1 MASAI
6 KKTSDLSLKY
16 PFLQR
21 KGLVVF
27 FCCAY
32 LWALIYSK
40 FVISVAMI
48 CLLVMSVFELD
59 FEKKQPLQLNSQL
72 LSNWQNFISN
82 KAYLAVT
89 IFFLLVLITGTYSS
103 DMNYWLER
111 LRIKLPFLLLP
122 FAFASMPQLKEKEYL
137 SIFYFYLILLF
148 GSSILVGFDY
158 WQNYEVITNNLGK
171 GQPIPT
177 PVNHIRYSLMMA
189 LSIVGGV
196 ILFFQNFHWK
206 WIWEKWVILSMAGFL
221 FIFIHVLSV
230 RSGIL
235 VLYAS
240 LLFLS
245 LRFAFLR
252 KKYMLGIASVIVL
265 LCIPALAYQ
274 SIEGFKQKV
283 DYTIWD
289 WQQYYYDLPLRS
301 SDASRLISFKVGLEI
316 CQKEKWL
323 GVGAGDLRQE
333 VHQIYGERFPEITD
347 KKMPHNQFISVCAG
361 MGMIGLA
368 IFILA
373 FFFPL
378 FYKKIKSDALFITL
392 HLIIF
397 ASFFTENTIENS
409 VGVGFYVFFLL
420 LGIHFLSAKK
430 NSPLSNGI

>member
-1 MASAI
+1 
-6 KKTSDLSLKY
+6 
-16 PFLQR
+16 
-21 KGLVVF
+21 
-27 FCCAY
+27 
-32 LWALIYSK
+32 
-40 FVISVAMI
+40 MI
-48 CLLVMSVFELD
+48 CLLVMSVFELGL
-59 FEKKQPLQLNSQL
+59 EKKKPLQLNSQL
-72 LSNWQNFISN
+72 RNNWQKFTSN
-82 KAYLAVT
+82 RAYLAVT
-89 IFFLLVLITGTYSS
+89 LFFLLVLITGIYSA
-103 DMNYWLER
+103 DMKYLLER
-111 LRIKLPFLLLP
+111 LRIKLPFFLLP
-122 FAFASMPQLKEKEYL
+122 FAFVSIPQLKEKEYL
-137 SIFYFYLILLF
+137 SIFYFFLILLF
-148 GSSILVGFDY
+148 GSAILVGFGY
-158 WQNYEVITNNLGK
+158 WQNYEVITDNLGK

-189 LSIVGGV
+189 FSIVGGIV
-196 ILFFQNFHWK
+196 LYFRNFYWK
-206 WIWEKWVILSMAGFL
+206 WAWEKWLILGMTSFL
-221 FIFIHVLSV
+221 FLFIHVLSV

-240 LLFLS
+240 LLLLS
-245 LRFAFLR
+245 LRFAFLQKR
-252 KKYMLGIASVIVL
+252 YLLGVASVIVL
-265 LCIPALAYQ
+265 LCIPAIAYN

-323 GVGAGDLRQE
+323 GVGAGDLRKE
-333 VHQIYGERFPEITD
+333 VHQIYDQRFPEITD

-368 IFILA
+368 VFILA

-378 FYKKIKSDALFITL
+378 FYKKIKPDALFITL

-430 NSPLSNGI
+430 NSQLSN

>member
-1 MASAI
+1 
-6 KKTSDLSLKY
+6 
-16 PFLQR
+16 
-21 KGLVVF
+21 
-27 FCCAY
+27 
-32 LWALIYSK
+32 
-40 FVISVAMI
+40 MI
-48 CLLVMSVFELD
+48 CLLVISVFELD
-59 FEKKQPLQLNSQL
+59 FEKKQPLQLNSRL
-72 LSNWQNFISN
+72 RSNWQNFISN
-82 KAYLAVT
+82 KAYLVVT
-89 IFFLLVLITGTYSS
+89 LFFFLILITGIYSS

-148 GSSILVGFDY
+148 GSSLLVGFDY
-158 WQNYEVITNNLGK
+158 WQNYEVITDNLGK
-171 GQPIPT
+171 GQTIPT

-189 LSIVGGV
+189 FSVIGGV
-196 ILFFQNFHWK
+196 VLFFRNFYWK
-206 WIWEKWVILSMAGFL
+206 WIWEKWLILGMTVFL

-245 LRFAFLR
+245 LRFAFLQ
-252 KKYMLGIASVIVL
+252 KKYLLGMTSVIVL
-265 LCIPALAYQ
+265 LCIPTLAYQ

-283 DYTIWD
+283 DYTVWD
-289 WQQYYYDLPLRS
+289 WQQSYYNLPLRS

-323 GVGAGDLRQE
+323 GVGAGDLRKE
-333 VHQIYGERFPEITD
+333 VHQIYDQRFPDITD

-361 MGMIGLA
+361 MGIIGLA

-378 FYKKIKSDALFITL
+378 FYKKIKPDALFITL

-420 LGIHFLSAKK
+420 LGIHFLSKEK
-430 NSPLSNGI
+430 NS

>member
-1 MASAI
+1 MSSI
-6 KKTSDLSLKY
+6 TRILSNLSTRY
-16 PFLQR
+16 PFLNR
-21 KGLVVF
+21 RGLAVF
-27 FCCAY
+27 FCFAY

-48 CLLVMSVFELD
+48 CLLAMSVFGLNL
-59 FEKKQPLQLNSQL
+59 EKKQPLQLNSQL
-72 LSNWQNFISN
+72 RNNWHKFISN

-89 IFFLLVLITGTYSS
+89 LFFLGILITGIYSA
-103 DMNYWLER
+103 DMRYLLER

-122 FAFASMPQLKEKEYL
+122 FAFASMPRLKEKEYF
-137 SIFYFYLILLF
+137 SIFYFFLILLF
-148 GSSILVGFDY
+148 GSAILVGFGY

-189 LSIVGGV
+189 FSIVGGIV
-196 ILFFQNFHWK
+196 LYFRGFYWK
-206 WIWEKWVILSMAGFL
+206 WAWEKWLILGMVGFL
-221 FIFIHVLSV
+221 FFFIHVLSV

-245 LRFAFLR
+245 LRFAFLQKR
-252 KKYMLGIASVIVL
+252 YSLGIASAIVL
-265 LCIPALAYQ
+265 LCIPPLAYN

-323 GVGAGDLRQE
+323 GVGAGDLRKE
-333 VHQIYGERFPEITD
+333 VHQIYDQRFPEITD

-361 MGMIGLA
+361 MGIIGLA
-368 IFILA
+368 VFILA

-378 FYKKIKSDALFITL
+378 FYKKIKPDALFITL

-420 LGIHFLSAKK
+420 LGIHYLSKNK
-430 NSPLSNGI
+430 NS

>member
-1 MASAI
+1 MGI
-6 KKTSDLSLKY
+6 
-16 PFLQR
+16 
-21 KGLVVF
+21 
-27 FCCAY
+27 
-32 LWALIYSK
+32 
-40 FVISVAMI
+40 
-48 CLLVMSVFELD
+48 FELD
-59 FEKKQPLQLNSQL
+59 LEKKQPLQLNSQL
-72 LSNWQNFISN
+72 RKNWQKFISN

-89 IFFLLVLITGTYSS
+89 FFFFLILLTGIYSA
-103 DMNYWLER
+103 DMKYLLER
-111 LRIKLPFLLLP
+111 LRIKLPFLILP
-122 FAFASMPQLKEKEYL
+122 LAFVSMPRLEEKEYL
-137 SIFYFYLILLF
+137 SIFYFFLFLLF
-148 GSSILVGFDY
+148 GSAILVGFGY
-158 WQNYEVITNNLGK
+158 LQNYETITDGLGK

-189 LSIVGGV
+189 FSIVGGIV
-196 ILFFQNFHWK
+196 LYFRNFYWK
-206 WIWEKWVILSMAGFL
+206 WAWEKWLILGIVGFL
-221 FIFIHVLSV
+221 FFFIHVLSV

-235 VLYAS
+235 VLYVS

-245 LRFAFLR
+245 LRFAFLQKR
-252 KKYMLGIASVIVL
+252 YLLGGASVIVL
-265 LCIPALAYQ
+265 LCIPVIAYN

-289 WQQYYYDLPLRS
+289 WQQYYYNLPLRS

-323 GVGAGDLRQE
+323 GVGAGDLRKE
-333 VHQIYGERFPEITD
+333 VHQIYDQKFPAITD

-361 MGMIGLA
+361 MGIIGLA

-378 FYKKIKSDALFITL
+378 FYKKIKPDALFITL

-420 LGIHFLSAKK
+420 LGIHYLSSK
-430 NSPLSNGI
+430 NTSHLSN

>member
-1 MASAI
+1 M
-6 KKTSDLSLKY
+6 
-16 PFLQR
+16 
-21 KGLVVF
+21 
-27 FCCAY
+27 
-32 LWALIYSK
+32 
-40 FVISVAMI
+40 ISVAMI
-48 CLLVMSVFELD
+48 CLIAMSVFELD
-59 FEKKQPLQLNSQL
+59 LEKKHSLQLNSQL
-72 LSNWQNFISN
+72 RSNWQTFISN

-89 IFFLLVLITGTYSS
+89 LFFFLILITGIYSA
-103 DMNYWLER
+103 DMKYLLER

-122 FAFASMPQLKEKEYL
+122 FAFASMSSLKEKEYL
-137 SIFYFYLILLF
+137 SIFYFFLFLLF
-148 GSSILVGFDY
+148 GSAILVGFGY
-158 WQNYEVITNNLGK
+158 WQNYETITENLGK

-177 PVNHIRYSLMMA
+177 PVNHIRFSLMMA
-189 LSIVGGV
+189 FSIIGGIV
-196 ILFFQNFHWK
+196 LYFRNFYWK
-206 WIWEKWVILSMAGFL
+206 WAWEKWLILGIVGFL
-221 FIFIHVLSV
+221 FFFIHVLSV

-245 LRFAFLR
+245 LRYAFLQ
-252 KKYMLGIASVIVL
+252 KKYFLGAASVIVL
-265 LCIPALAYQ
+265 LCIPAIAYN

-323 GVGAGDLRQE
+323 GVGAGDLRKE
-333 VHQIYGERFPEITD
+333 VHQIYDQRFPEIKD

-368 IFILA
+368 VFMLA

-420 LGIHFLSAKK
+420 LGIHFLSTK
-430 NSPLSNGI
+430 NTSPLFN

>member
-1 MASAI
+1 
-6 KKTSDLSLKY
+6 
-16 PFLQR
+16 
-21 KGLVVF
+21 
-27 FCCAY
+27 
-32 LWALIYSK
+32 
-40 FVISVAMI
+40 MI

-59 FEKKQPLQLNSQL
+59 LEKKKPLQLNSQL
-72 LSNWQNFISN
+72 RNNWQKFTSN

-89 IFFLLVLITGTYSS
+89 LFFLLVLITGIYSA
-103 DMNYWLER
+103 DMKYLLER
-111 LRIKLPFLLLP
+111 LRIKLPFFLLP
-122 FAFASMPQLKEKEYL
+122 FAFVSMPQLKEKEYL
-137 SIFYFYLILLF
+137 SIFYFFLILLF
-148 GSSILVGFDY
+148 GSAILVGFGY
-158 WQNYEVITNNLGK
+158 WQNYEIITDNLGK

-189 LSIVGGV
+189 FSIVGGIV
-196 ILFFQNFHWK
+196 LYFRNFYWK
-206 WIWEKWVILSMAGFL
+206 WAWEKWLILGMTSFL
-221 FIFIHVLSV
+221 FFFIHVLSV

-240 LLFLS
+240 LLLLS
-245 LRFAFLR
+245 LRFAFLQKR
-252 KKYMLGIASVIVL
+252 YLLGVASVIVL
-265 LCIPALAYQ
+265 LCIPAIAYN

-323 GVGAGDLRQE
+323 GVGAGDLRKE
-333 VHQIYGERFPEITD
+333 VHQIYDQRFPEITD

-361 MGMIGLA
+361 MGIIGLT

-420 LGIHFLSAKK
+420 LGIHFLTAKES
-430 NSPLSNGI
+430 SPNK

>member
-1 MASAI
+1 MPSLS
-6 KKTSDLSLKY
+6 KTINNNSILFSPAGARRL
-16 PFLQR
+16 FL
-21 KGLVVF
+21 F
-27 FCCAY
+27 AY

-48 CLLVMSVFELD
+48 CLLAMSVFELD
-59 FEKKQPLQLNSQL
+59 FEKKQPLRLNSQL
-72 LSNWQNFISN
+72 QPNWQNFISN

-89 IFFLLVLITGTYSS
+89 IFFFLILVTGIYSS

-122 FAFASMPQLKEKEYL
+122 FAFASIPQMKEREYL

-148 GSSILVGFDY
+148 GSSLLVGFDY
-158 WQNYEVITNNLGK
+158 WQNYVIITDNLGK

-189 LSIVGGV
+189 LSVIGGV
-196 ILFFQNFHWK
+196 VLFIRNFYWK
-206 WIWEKWVILSMAGFL
+206 WIWEKWLILGMTGFL
-221 FIFIHVLSV
+221 FFFIHVLSV

-245 LRFAFLR
+245 LRFAFLQ
-252 KKYMLGIASVIVL
+252 KKYLLGIASVIVL
-265 LCIPALAYQ
+265 LCIPTFAYQ
-274 SIEGFKQKV
+274 FIEGFKQKV

-316 CQKEKWL
+316 CQNEKWL
-323 GVGAGDLRQE
+323 GVGAGDLRKE
-333 VHQIYGERFPEITD
+333 VHLIYDQRFPEITD

-361 MGMIGLA
+361 MGIIGLA

-378 FYKKIKSDALFITL
+378 FYKKIKPDALFITL

-420 LGIHFLSAKK
+420 LGINYLSDE
-430 NSPLSNGI
+430 

>member
-1 MASAI
+1 
-6 KKTSDLSLKY
+6 
-16 PFLQR
+16 
-21 KGLVVF
+21 
-27 FCCAY
+27 
-32 LWALIYSK
+32 
-40 FVISVAMI
+40 MI
-48 CLLVMSVFELD
+48 CLLAMSVFGLNL
-59 FEKKQPLQLNSQL
+59 EKKQPLQLNSQL
-72 LSNWQNFISN
+72 RNNWHKFISN

-89 IFFLLVLITGTYSS
+89 LFFLGILITGIYSA
-103 DMNYWLER
+103 DMRYLLER

-122 FAFASMPQLKEKEYL
+122 FAFASMPRLKEKEYF
-137 SIFYFYLILLF
+137 SIFYFFLILLF
-148 GSSILVGFDY
+148 GSAILVGFGY

-189 LSIVGGV
+189 FSIVGGIV
-196 ILFFQNFHWK
+196 LYFRGFYWK
-206 WIWEKWVILSMAGFL
+206 WAWEKWLILGMVGFL
-221 FIFIHVLSV
+221 FFFIHVLSV

-245 LRFAFLR
+245 LRFAFLQKR
-252 KKYMLGIASVIVL
+252 YSLGIASAIVL
-265 LCIPALAYQ
+265 LCIPPLAYN

-323 GVGAGDLRQE
+323 GVGAGDLRKE
-333 VHQIYGERFPEITD
+333 VHQIYDQRFPEITD

-361 MGMIGLA
+361 MGIIGLA
-368 IFILA
+368 VFILA

-378 FYKKIKSDALFITL
+378 FYKKIKPDALFITL

-420 LGIHFLSAKK
+420 LGIHYLSKNK
-430 NSPLSNGI
+430 NS

>member
-1 MASAI
+1 
-6 KKTSDLSLKY
+6 
-16 PFLQR
+16 
-21 KGLVVF
+21 
-27 FCCAY
+27 
-32 LWALIYSK
+32 
-40 FVISVAMI
+40 MI
-48 CLLVMSVFELD
+48 CLLVISVFELD
-59 FEKKQPLQLNSQL
+59 FEKKQPLQLNSRL
-72 LSNWQNFISN
+72 RSNWQNFISN
-82 KAYLAVT
+82 KAYLVVT
-89 IFFLLVLITGTYSS
+89 LFFFLILITGIYSS

-148 GSSILVGFDY
+148 GSSLLVGFDY
-158 WQNYEVITNNLGK
+158 WQNYEVITDNLGK
-171 GQPIPT
+171 GQTIPT

-189 LSIVGGV
+189 FSVIGGV
-196 ILFFQNFHWK
+196 VLFFRNFYWK
-206 WIWEKWVILSMAGFL
+206 WVWEKWLILGMTVFL

-245 LRFAFLR
+245 LRFAFLQ
-252 KKYMLGIASVIVL
+252 KKYLLGMTSVIVL
-265 LCIPALAYQ
+265 LCIPTLAYQ

-283 DYTIWD
+283 DYTVWD
-289 WQQYYYDLPLRS
+289 WQQSYYNLPLRS

-323 GVGAGDLRQE
+323 GVGAGDLRKE
-333 VHQIYGERFPEITD
+333 VHQIYDQRFPDITD

-361 MGMIGLA
+361 MGIIGLA

-378 FYKKIKSDALFITL
+378 FYKKIKPDALFITL

-420 LGIHFLSAKK
+420 LGIHFLSKEK
-430 NSPLSNGI
+430 NS

>member
-1 MASAI
+1 
-6 KKTSDLSLKY
+6 
-16 PFLQR
+16 
-21 KGLVVF
+21 
-27 FCCAY
+27 
-32 LWALIYSK
+32 
-40 FVISVAMI
+40 MI
-48 CLLVMSVFELD
+48 CLLVMSIFELN

-72 LSNWQNFISN
+72 RNNWQKFISN
-82 KAYLAVT
+82 KAYLTVT
-89 IFFLLVLITGTYSS
+89 IFFFLILITGIYSS
-103 DMNYWLER
+103 DMKYLLER

-122 FAFASMPQLKEKEYL
+122 FAFASMPRLKEKEYL

-148 GSSILVGFDY
+148 GSAILVGFGY
-158 WQNYEVITNNLGK
+158 WQDYETITDNLGK

-189 LSIVGGV
+189 FSIVGGIV
-196 ILFFQNFHWK
+196 LYFRNFYWK
-206 WIWEKWVILSMAGFL
+206 WAWEKWLILGITGFL
-221 FIFIHVLSV
+221 FFFIHVLSV

-245 LRFAFLR
+245 LRFAFLQ
-252 KKYMLGIASVIVL
+252 KKYLLGIAPVIVL
-265 LCIPALAYQ
+265 LCIPILAYQ

-333 VHQIYGERFPEITD
+333 VHQIYDERFPEVTD

-361 MGMIGLA
+361 IGIIGLA
-368 IFILA
+368 IFILV

-378 FYKKIKSDALFITL
+378 FYKKIKPDALFITL

-420 LGIHFLSAKK
+420 LGIHFLSTKK
-430 NSPLSNGI
+430 NNHLSNGI

>member
-1 MASAI
+1 MASAL
-6 KKTSDLSLKY
+6 KKISDLSLKY
-16 PFLQR
+16 LFLQR
-21 KGLVVF
+21 RGLVVF
-27 FCCAY
+27 FCFAY

-59 FEKKQPLQLNSQL
+59 FRKKQPLQLNSQL
-72 LSNWQNFISN
+72 RVNWQKFISN
-82 KAYLAVT
+82 KAFLAVT
-89 IFFLLVLITGTYSS
+89 VFFFLILVTGFYSS
-103 DMNYWLER
+103 DMEYLLER

-137 SIFYFYLILLF
+137 SIFYFFLILLF
-148 GSSILVGFDY
+148 GSAILVGFGY
-158 WQNYEVITNNLGK
+158 WQNYEAITDGLGK

-189 LSIVGGV
+189 FSIVGGIV
-196 ILFFQNFHWK
+196 LYFRNFYWK
-206 WIWEKWVILSMAGFL
+206 WIWEKWLILGIASFL
-221 FIFIHVLSV
+221 FFFIHVLSV

-240 LLFLS
+240 LLLLS

-252 KKYMLGIASVIVL
+252 KKYLLGISSVIVL
-265 LCIPALAYQ
+265 LFIPAIAYN

-316 CQKEKWL
+316 CQKEKLL
-323 GVGAGDLRQE
+323 GVGAGDLRKE
-333 VHQIYGERFPEITD
+333 VHQIYDEKFPDISD

-378 FYKKIKSDALFITL
+378 FYKKIKPDALFITL

-420 LGIHFLSAKK
+420 LGIHFLSQK
-430 NSPLSNGI
+430 NNDLLN

>member
-1 MASAI
+1 M
-6 KKTSDLSLKY
+6 
-16 PFLQR
+16 
-21 KGLVVF
+21 
-27 FCCAY
+27 
-32 LWALIYSK
+32 
-40 FVISVAMI
+40 ISVAMI

-59 FEKKQPLQLNSQL
+59 FEKKQPLQLNSRL

-82 KAYLAVT
+82 KAYLVVT
-89 IFFLLVLITGTYSS
+89 GFFLLVLITGIYSS

-111 LRIKLPFLLLP
+111 LRIKLPFFLLP
-122 FAFASMPQLKEKEYL
+122 FAFASMPQLKEREYL
-137 SIFYFYLILLF
+137 SIFYFYLFLLF
-148 GSSILVGFDY
+148 GSSLLVGFDY
-158 WQNYEVITNNLGK
+158 YQNYELITENLGK

-196 ILFFQNFHWK
+196 VLFFRNFHWK
-206 WIWEKWVILSMAGFL
+206 WIWEKWVILGMTGFL

-245 LRFAFLR
+245 LRFAFLQ
-252 KKYMLGIASVIVL
+252 KKYMLGMASVITL
-265 LCIPALAYQ
+265 LFIPALAYQ
-274 SIEGFKQKV
+274 SIEGFKQKI

-316 CQKEKWL
+316 CQKERWL
-323 GVGAGDLRQE
+323 GVGAGDLRKE
-333 VHQIYGERFPEITD
+333 VHQIYDENFPKITD

-420 LGIHFLSAKK
+420 LGIHYLSAKK
-430 NSPLSNGI
+430 NSHLSNGI

>member
-1 MASAI
+1 
-6 KKTSDLSLKY
+6 
-16 PFLQR
+16 
-21 KGLVVF
+21 
-27 FCCAY
+27 
-32 LWALIYSK
+32 
-40 FVISVAMI
+40 MI

-59 FEKKQPLQLNSQL
+59 FEKKQPLQLNSKL
-72 LSNWQNFISN
+72 RSNCQNFISN

-89 IFFLLVLITGTYSS
+89 LFFFLILITGIYSL

-148 GSSILVGFDY
+148 GSSVLVGFDY
-158 WQNYEVITNNLGK
+158 WQNYEVITDNLGK
-171 GQPIPT
+171 GQTIPT
-177 PVNHIRYSLMMA
+177 PVNHIRYSLMLA
-189 LSIVGGV
+189 FSVIGGV
-196 ILFFQNFHWK
+196 VLFFRNFYWK
-206 WIWEKWVILSMAGFL
+206 WIWEKWLILGMTGFL

-245 LRFAFLR
+245 LRFAFLQKR
-252 KKYMLGIASVIVL
+252 YLLGMASVIVL
-265 LCIPALAYQ
+265 LCIPTLAYQ

-289 WQQYYYDLPLRS
+289 WQQSYYDLPLRS

-316 CQKEKWL
+316 CQNEKWL
-323 GVGAGDLRQE
+323 GVGAGDLRKK
-333 VHQIYGERFPEITD
+333 VHQIYDQRFPEITD

-361 MGMIGLA
+361 MGIIGLA

-378 FYKKIKSDALFITL
+378 FYKKIKPDALLITL

-420 LGIHFLSAKK
+420 LGIHFLSKEK
-430 NSPLSNGI
+430 NS

>member
-1 MASAI
+1 
-6 KKTSDLSLKY
+6 
-16 PFLQR
+16 
-21 KGLVVF
+21 
-27 FCCAY
+27 
-32 LWALIYSK
+32 
-40 FVISVAMI
+40 MI

-59 FEKKQPLQLNSQL
+59 LEKKQPFQLNSQL
-72 LSNWQNFISN
+72 RRNWQTFISN
-82 KAYLAVT
+82 KAFLAVT
-89 IFFLLVLITGTYSS
+89 LFFFLILITGIYSA
-103 DMNYWLER
+103 DMKYLLER

-122 FAFASMPQLKEKEYL
+122 YAFASMPRLKEKDYL
-137 SIFYFYLILLF
+137 SIFYFFLILLF
-148 GSSILVGFDY
+148 GSAILVGFGY
-158 WQNYEVITNNLGK
+158 WQNYETITENLGK

-177 PVNHIRYSLMMA
+177 PVNHIRYSLMLA
-189 LSIVGGV
+189 FSIVGGIV
-196 ILFFQNFHWK
+196 LFFRNFYWK
-206 WIWEKWVILSMAGFL
+206 WVWEKWLILGMVGFL
-221 FIFIHVLSV
+221 FFFIHVLSV

-245 LRFAFLR
+245 LRFAFLQKR
-252 KKYMLGIASVIVL
+252 YLLGAASVIVL
-265 LCIPALAYQ
+265 LFIPTIAYN

-323 GVGAGDLRQE
+323 GVGAGDLRKE
-333 VHQIYGERFPEITD
+333 VHQIYDQRFPEITD

-368 IFILA
+368 VFILA

-378 FYKKIKSDALFITL
+378 FYKKIKPDALFITL

-420 LGIHFLSAKK
+420 LGIHFLSTK
-430 NSPLSNGI
+430 NTNPLPN